1 MLRYSLLLCILWSL
15 SFCFFLYIFCYSVL
29 CFASLCF
36 ACYFASSDCIS
47 APRDVLTRSCY
58 TLSQSASL
66 FLRDVLCRTGRHQRV
81 YNLRMTCFASRWC
94 GLRHRGRTAWLALLA
109 RLVPFGI
116 HAVRHATSRPDRSN
130 DLAGLQSV
138 WHATSLPHRS
148 ANVAAPLTLSS
159 CVLVVWLAPSR
170 PRRLAGFA
178 RSSDVVW
185 DSCCAAC
192 DIAAEPL
199 N

>member
-1 MLRYSLLLCILWSL
+1 M
-15 SFCFFLYIFCYSVL
+15 L

-116 HAVRHATSRPDRSN
+116 HAVRHATSRPDRST

-138 WHATSLPHRS
+138 WHALSLPRRS
-148 ANVAAPLTLSS
+148 ASVLTLS
-159 CVLVVWLAPSR
+159 CGPVLWLAPSQ
-170 PRRLAGFA
+170 PRRLAAFV
-178 RSSDVVW
+178 RSSDVAWTQAVW
-185 DSCCAAC
+185 HATSRPHRSTDVGGVAC
-192 DIAAEPL
+192 DIAAAPL